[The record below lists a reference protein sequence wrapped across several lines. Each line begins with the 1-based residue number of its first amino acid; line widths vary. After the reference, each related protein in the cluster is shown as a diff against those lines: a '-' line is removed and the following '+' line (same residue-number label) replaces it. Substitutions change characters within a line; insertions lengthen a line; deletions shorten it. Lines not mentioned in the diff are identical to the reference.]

1 MTRSPVPQIVGVI
14 FSRSDF
20 QRALRMR
27 RPPNLF
33 ELRLDAL
40 AADLDAVQ
48 REIDKLPAPF
58 IITARHP
65 REGGVNDLSP
75 GKRRGLLRK
84 FLRYASYID
93 VELRST
99 GSSAAILDA
108 ARAKNIRTI
117 ISFHDFSATPSAA
130 DLNEIAS
137 AAKSLGAD
145 LLKIATI
152 TDTPEQLAGLQQ
164 FFLSHRRKTKIA
176 AMGMGKLGRTARLW
190 CAKHGSVLN
199 YAHLGVAQ
207 IDGQLSVAQWRR
219 ALK

>member
-40 AADLDAVQ
+40 VADLDAVQ

-65 REGGVNDLSP
+65 REGGVHDLSP
-75 GKRRGLLRK
+75 GRRRGLLRK

-117 ISFHDFSATPSAA
+117 ISYHDFSGTPSAA
-130 DLNEIAS
+130 DLNEIGG

-145 LLKIATI
+145 LLKIATT
-152 TDTPEQLAGLQQ
+152 TDTPEQLARLQQ
-164 FFLSHRRKTKIA
+164 FFLSHRRKIRIV